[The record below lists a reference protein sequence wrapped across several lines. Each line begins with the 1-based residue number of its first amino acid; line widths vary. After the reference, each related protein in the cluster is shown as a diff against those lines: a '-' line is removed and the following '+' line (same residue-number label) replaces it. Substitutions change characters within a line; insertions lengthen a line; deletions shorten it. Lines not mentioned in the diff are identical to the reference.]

1 MENPIPPVVTTT
13 DATTLEQIK
22 IIELI
27 HIVANL
33 LSGGLL

>member
-1 MENPIPPVVTTT
+1 MENPIVPGVTTT

-22 IIELI
+22 IVELI